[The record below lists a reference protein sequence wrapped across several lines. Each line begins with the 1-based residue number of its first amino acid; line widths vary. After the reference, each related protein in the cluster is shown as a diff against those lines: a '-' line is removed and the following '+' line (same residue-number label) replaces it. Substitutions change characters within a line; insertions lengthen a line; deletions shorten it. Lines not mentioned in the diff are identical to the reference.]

1 MKNMFLG
8 IILLS
13 AHLLTITRA
22 QSSQCVEG
30 DPQPGKFIY
39 KVKRMPKH
47 RKQTL
52 TSIIIFISLAS

>member
-52 TSIIIFISLAS
+52 TSIS